1 MGPSTSY
8 LLVPRCKGKRET
20 KKGKDSFCKMGFV
33 LCLLRFELQNISF
46 RITNHIFSRL
56 LTLNK
61 IQFNVKPEDEIEDDM
76 ICDERS
82 SCKVERLAMKRF
94 LFHYLASHFLAD
106 RNSTTTNKEEKEQE
120 I

>member
-1 MGPSTSY
+1 MIAAPG
-8 LLVPRCKGKRET
+8 LRKAILKGKM
-20 KKGKDSFCKMGFV
+20 K
-33 LCLLRFELQNISF
+33 NY
-46 RITNHIFSRL
+46 
-56 LTLNK
+56 
-61 IQFNVKPEDEIEDDM
+61 
-76 ICDERS
+76 ERS

>member
-82 SCKVERLAMKRF
+82 RLATAIPTIKIMVG
-94 LFHYLASHFLAD
+94 LWLSL
-106 RNSTTTNKEEKEQE
+106 NPKE
-120 I
+120 